1 MEPCAALLSALMECA
16 ILLQNTLMLWGVFL
30 CVFFFN
36 FTVILLLHVTAV
48 RPVVELIIRGALYS
62 RSVPII

>member
-1 MEPCAALLSALMECA
+1 MCSTVICINGVCYIAAKYPNAV
-16 ILLQNTLMLWGVFL
+16 GVFL

>member
-16 ILLQNTLMLWGVFL
+16 ILLQNTLMLCFGFFV
-30 CVFFFN
+30 CFFFY

-62 RSVPII
+62 CSVSII